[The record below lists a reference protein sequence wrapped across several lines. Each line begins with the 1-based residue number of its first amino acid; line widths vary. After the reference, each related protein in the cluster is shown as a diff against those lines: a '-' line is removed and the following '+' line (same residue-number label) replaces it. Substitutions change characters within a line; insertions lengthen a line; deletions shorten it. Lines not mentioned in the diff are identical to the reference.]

1 MSDISDKIN
10 TALKIKIA
18 LISILVLLITL
29 FMSGGVADNLQNL
42 YKWQSGHWL
51 VVVAIS
57 LISGAY
63 CSGILALL
71 YLMRINKDFMG
82 AMATLLF
89 VGGALI
95 PIMNDISDMTSSLAV
110 GVTCSILL
118 AGWGIEEFREDN
130 KRITDRLK
138 KEIKK

>member
-1 MSDISDKIN
+1 MGKIN

-63 CSGILALL
+63 CSGILVLL

-82 AMATLLF
+82 AMAMLCG
-89 VGGALI
+89 VGGMLV
-95 PIMNDISDMTSSLAV
+95 PIMNDIENMTSPLAAV
-110 GVTCSILL
+110 FTLSILL
-118 AGWGIEEFREDN
+118 VAWGLEDYRN
-130 KRITDRLK
+130 DTEDRLK
-138 KEIKK
+138 RSSKK